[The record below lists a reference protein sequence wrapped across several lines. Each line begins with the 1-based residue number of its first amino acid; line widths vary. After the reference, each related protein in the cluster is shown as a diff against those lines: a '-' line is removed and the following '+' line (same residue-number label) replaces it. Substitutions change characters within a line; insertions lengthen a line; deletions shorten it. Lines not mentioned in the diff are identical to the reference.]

1 MKVKL
6 NDAQAR
12 AYIAG
17 DQSGPLPEIER
28 KHILHL
34 ISCLQEAVDRPGM
47 NLANLSKTAD
57 RYVQNHQHT
66 ENRQELSLLIAACDA
81 IKVRAVAQEP
91 NGGTP
96 EGQHFLPLDQ

>member
-17 DQSGPLPEIER
+17 DQSKPVQEIER

-34 ISCLQEAVDRPGM
+34 AALC
-47 NLANLSKTAD
+47 KTAEH
-57 RYVQNHQHT
+57 YVQNHQRT
-66 ENRQELSLLIAACDA
+66 ENRQELALLIAARDA
-81 IKVRAVAQEP
+81 IKARSNAK
-91 NGGTP
+91 
-96 EGQHFLPLDQ
+96 

>member
-17 DQSGPLPEIER
+17 DQSEPVQEIER

-34 ISCLQEAVDRPGM
+34 AACLC
-47 NLANLSKTAD
+47 KTAEH
-57 RYVQNHQHT
+57 YVQNHQRT
-66 ENRQELSLLIAACDA
+66 ENRQELALLIAARDA
-81 IKVRAVAQEP
+81 IKARSNAK
-91 NGGTP
+91 
-96 EGQHFLPLDQ
+96 

>member
-1 MKVKL
+1 MKAKL

-17 DQSGPLPEIER
+17 VQSEPMQEIER

-34 ISCLQEAVDRPGM
+34 AACLQEVADRPGM
-47 NLANLSKTAD
+47 NLAGLYKTAE

-66 ENRQELSLLIAACDA
+66 ENRQELALLIAARDA
-81 IKVRAVAQEP
+81 IKARS
-91 NGGTP
+91 NTK
-96 EGQHFLPLDQ
+96 